1 MKTVN
6 LLIIL
11 LPTILFSNFI
21 GMNNGARSIAM
32 GDAFVALSDESSA
45 IFYNPAGL
53 GNISHFDLIASRQ
66 KLYGISDLYNDMI
79 AISFPSP
86 FLRTGLAVQ
95 QIGLENQYSEQILY
109 LSIAGIIRPNSIPIR
124 FGGSAKYESVTVK
137 NYQNAIVN
145 NPSSL
150 DLDLGI
156 LIDVTE
162 NLFFGYSIKN
172 LLEPEFKFISI
183 SNKLNKIH
191 TMGICYNWRSS
202 VNFLADYIWTDTDSQ
217 WNLGSEI
224 WFFDVFAARL
234 GMYNERLTAGFGLK
248 SKKWSV
254 DSAILTHNE
263 LGSTYRISFGLKVG
277 R

>member
-1 MKTVN
+1 MKIVN

-11 LPTILFSNFI
+11 LPTFLFPNFI

-32 GDAFVALSDESSA
+32 GNAFVALSDESSA

-53 GNISHFDLIASRQ
+53 ANISRFDLIASRQ

-79 AISFPSP
+79 AISFPTP

-95 QIGLENQYSEQILY
+95 QIGLDNEYSEQILY
-109 LSIAGIIRPNSIPIR
+109 FSVAGIIRSENIPIR
-124 FGGSAKYESVTVK
+124 FGGSVKYESVKVE
-137 NYQNAIVN
+137 NYQSAKSPAN
-145 NPSSL
+145 L

-156 LIDVTE
+156 LIDITE
-162 NLFFGYSIKN
+162 NLFWGYSIKN

-183 SNKLNKIH
+183 SDKLNKIH
-191 TMGICYNWRSS
+191 TMGLCYNWRSS
-202 VNFLADYIWTDTDSQ
+202 VNFLADYIWTDMDSQ

-248 SKKWSV
+248 TKKWLV
-254 DSAILTHNE
+254 DSAILTHKE

-277 R
+277 S

>member
-1 MKTVN
+1 MKIVN

-11 LPTILFSNFI
+11 LPTFLFPDFI

-32 GDAFVALSDESSA
+32 GNAFVALSDESSA

-53 GNISHFDLIASRQ
+53 ANISRFDLIASRQ
-66 KLYGISDLYNDMI
+66 KLYGISDLHNDMI
-79 AISFPSP
+79 AISFPTS

-95 QIGLENQYSEQILY
+95 QIRLDNEYSEQILY
-109 LSIAGIIRPNSIPIR
+109 FSVAGIIRPENIPIR
-124 FGGSAKYESVTVK
+124 FGGSLKYESVGVE
-137 NYQNAIVN
+137 NYQSVTVN

-156 LIDVTE
+156 LIDITE
-162 NLFFGYSIKN
+162 NLFWGYSIKN
-172 LLEPEFKFISI
+172 LLEPEFEFISI
-183 SNKLNKIH
+183 SDKLNKIH
-191 TMGICYNWRSS
+191 TMGFCYNWRNS
-202 VNFLADYIWTDTDSQ
+202 VNFLADYIWTDMDSQ

-234 GMYNERLTAGFGLK
+234 GMYNERLTAGVGLK
-248 SKKWSV
+248 TKKWLV
-254 DSAILTHNE
+254 DSAILTHKE

-277 R
+277 S